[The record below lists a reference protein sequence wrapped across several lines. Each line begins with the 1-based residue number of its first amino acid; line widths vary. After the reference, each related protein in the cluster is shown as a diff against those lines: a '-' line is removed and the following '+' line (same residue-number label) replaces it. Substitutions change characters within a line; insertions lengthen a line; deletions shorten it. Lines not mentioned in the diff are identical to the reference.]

1 MSEHDRL
8 TDRATW
14 RLRAPRRASQR
25 PVPGSTPIVWCIL
38 GLIVVVDLFPFF
50 WAVLSSFKPGSEI
63 NAEQITLFPR
73 RWTLDNY
80 RNMFYNMGEFSR
92 YYRNTLLV
100 TFVTVGLTLFVG
112 SLAAFS
118 FSRFEFRG
126 RQTIFYLLVFAMF
139 LPGEIVLIGQFEL
152 FYHLRLLNKISGLS
166 LAYTAGCLG
175 LVLFI
180 MRNVFR
186 GVPQDLLDA
195 ADMDGAST
203 WQVFWQVMV
212 PLSTT
217 GLVAA
222 AVMTFMAAWNEFLF
236 AVTTTWSSKAQ
247 TLTVGIMLLRDQ
259 FQSWDYGMLYA
270 TLLLS
275 FVPVMLL
282 FISLQKQFIRGAI
295 AGAIKG

>member
-1 MSEHDRL
+1 MRNRGSAFL
-8 TDRATW
+8 KGLAA
-14 RLRAPRRASQR
+14 LR
-25 PVPGSTPIVWCIL
+25 L
-38 GLIVVVDLFPFF
+38 GLDSVIWAVLGLVVVIDLAPFF

-63 NAEQITLFPR
+63 NAERRISMFPH

-80 RNMFYNMGEFSR
+80 RNMFYNMGEFAR
-92 YYRNTLLV
+92 YYRNTFLV
-100 TFVTVGLTLFVG
+100 TLVTVGFTLFVG

-118 FSRFEFRG
+118 FSRFQFRG
-126 RQTIFYLLVFAMF
+126 RQTLFYLLCSRCSSLANS
-139 LPGEIVLIGQFEL
+139 VLIGQFEL
-152 FYHLRLLNKISGLS
+152 FYHLRLLNKVTGLS

-195 ADMDGAST
+195 AEIDGASA
-203 WQVFWQVMV
+203 WQVFWEVMV

-259 FQSWDYGMLYA
+259 FQNWDYGMLYA

-282 FISLQKQFIRGAI
+282 FIVLQKQFIRGAI
-295 AGAIKG
+295 AGAVKG